1 MSTSKTHLSRAW
13 FAGHELIKVPPEHI
27 DGKTLFYHTD
37 GYFVSQYGTKQI
49 PNFPISHRT
58 HGGGCYNRKRGIV
71 HPKMRQFGNGQC
83 HRLAAYALSQ
93 VTEPP
98 TYVNKHGKTLKK
110 VVHHLI
116 SEPMNFCAD
125 NLLFWLTGSEH
136 KIADRRQKA
145 LAKVLPN
152 GNLHL
157 LTYDRLRKLQDPR
170 ETNNEDFQT
179 ALAEIKECFSN
190 LVKENPADIMERD
203 LHEHREY

>member
-1 MSTSKTHLSRAW
+1 MSTSKTPLSRVW
-13 FAGHELIKVPPEHI
+13 FAGHGYLKVPPVFVR
-27 DGKTLFYHTD
+27 GKTLYYHPS
-37 GYFVSQYGTKQI
+37 GYFVSVYGTKQS
-49 PNFPISHRT
+49 PGHSPSHKT
-58 HGGGCYNRKRGIV
+58 PGGGCYNEKRGIV
-71 HPKMRQFGNGQC
+71 HPVLQNFGNVIC
-83 HRLAAYALSQ
+83 HRIAAYAISQ

-98 TYVNKHGKTLKK
+98 TYIGKKGQTLKK

-116 SEPMNFCAD
+116 SEPLNFCAD

-136 KIADRRQKA
+136 YIADRRQKA
-145 LAKVLPN
+145 LEEVLPN

-170 ETNNEDFQT
+170 VTSDEDFQT

-203 LHEHREY
+203 LHSHREY

>member
-1 MSTSKTHLSRAW
+1 MSTSKTPLSRAW
-13 FAGHELIKVPPEHI
+13 FAGHEFIKVPPEHI
-27 DGKTLFYHTD
+27 DGKTLYYHKD
-37 GYFVSQYGTKQI
+37 GYFASQYGTKVIPSFPPSKRTPGRQI
-49 PNFPISHRT
+49 RNS
-58 HGGGCYNRKRGIV
+58 KRGIW
-71 HPKMRQFGNGQC
+71 HPTMRQFGNIQC

-98 TYVNKHGKTLKK
+98 TYIGKKGQILKK

-136 KIADRRQKA
+136 YIADSRQKA
-145 LAKVLPN
+145 LEEVLPN

-170 ETNNEDFQT
+170 ETSDEDFQT

>member
-1 MSTSKTHLSRAW
+1 MSTSKTPLSRVW
-13 FAGHELIKVPPEHI
+13 FAGHGFLKVPPVFI
-27 DGKTLFYHTD
+27 DGKTLYYQPK
-37 GYFVSQYGTKQI
+37 GYFVSIYGTKQI
-49 PNFPISHRT
+49 PTYSPCNRT
-58 HGGGCYNRKRGIV
+58 PGRHCYNGKRGIM
-71 HPKMRQFGNGQC
+71 HPTMRHFGAIKC

-116 SEPMNFCAD
+116 SEPLNFCAD

-136 KIADRRQKA
+136 HIADRRQSA
-145 LAKVLPN
+145 LTKVLPN

-170 ETNNEDFQT
+170 ETSDEDFQT
-179 ALAEIKECFSN
+179 ALAEIKSCCEN
-190 LVKENPADIMERD
+190 LEIVDD
-203 LHEHREY
+203 F

>member
-1 MSTSKTHLSRAW
+1 MSTSKTPLSRAW
-13 FAGHELIKVPPEHI
+13 FAGHKFIKVPPVHI
-27 DGKTLFYHTD
+27 DGKTLYYHPK
-37 GYFVSQYGTKQI
+37 GYFVGQYGTKQI
-49 PNFPISHRT
+49 PTYSPCNRT
-58 HGGGCYNRKRGIV
+58 PGRHCYNGKRGIM
-71 HPKMRQFGNGQC
+71 HPSMRHFGAIKC

-98 TYVNKHGKTLKK
+98 TYVNKHGKKLKK

-145 LAKVLPN
+145 LEKVLPN

-170 ETNNEDFQT
+170 ETTDEEFQT